1 MSTQHKTPNTK
12 RETQK
17 LIPVAMKRIIFLTL
31 LVFAGFSLSAQ
42 FTKEDYQRADSILE
56 FRNLVLHDVL
66 ELNWI
71 DTTNV
76 FWYKTRIS
84 VDTTKFF
91 IVDANKQE
99 KRIAFDQDRLAK
111 AIQENL
117 KVVAKANQ
125 LSLPDLEFSDD
136 TKTFTFER
144 KDTIW
149 KCYLEEDYRLESLSA
164 KEKEQ
169 ETPHWG
175 ESGDELANDPVVS
188 PDGSMEA
195 FIRDYN
201 VYVKTLDTDEV
212 IQLSFDGSAGDLYSS
227 YISWSPDSRYL
238 TTNKVRLHEKRYMQ
252 FVESS
257 PEDQLLPELHKI
269 EYLRPGDALP
279 IHRPALFD
287 VKEKQ
292 QIDINTRPFENQY
305 SISNVK
311 WEPSGKA
318 FTFEFNQR
326 GHQRYQVVRV
336 DAQTG
341 KTKIIIDEQS
351 DTFIDYSGKRYR
363 YDVEETDEII
373 WASER
378 DGWNHLYLVDGK
390 TGEIKNQITQG
401 EWVVRGVEH
410 VDEENRTI
418 LFRGSG
424 RNKNEDPYFEHYY
437 RVGFDGKNLKE
448 LTPEKMQHNARFSN
462 NHEYFVDTYSTP
474 DTPPVTIL
482 RRTSDGHKLMTLEEA
497 DISKLKDKD
506 WIAPEPFVAKG
517 RDGETDIWGN
527 IYRPTNFDPEKSYP
541 VIEYIYA
548 GPQSSFVQKSFT
560 PYMSSFS
567 SLAELGFIIVQIDGM
582 GTSNRSKAFHDVCY
596 KNLKDA
602 GFPDRIRWIKAAAEK
617 YPCMDT
623 TRVGIFGGSAG
634 GQNAMAGV
642 LFHPEFYDAAVAS
655 CGCHD
660 NRMDKM
666 WWNEQWMGY
675 PVGPHYAESSNV
687 ENAHRLKGH
696 LMLIVGEMDDNVDPA
711 STMQVA
717 DALIKAGKE
726 FELVV
731 LPGVKHTLGGE
742 FGERKRRDFF
752 IRKLLNQETPQWN
765 E

>member
-1 MSTQHKTPNTK
+1 
-12 RETQK
+12 
-17 LIPVAMKRIIFLTL
+17 
-31 LVFAGFSLSAQ
+31 
-42 FTKEDYQRADSILE
+42 
-56 FRNLVLHDVL
+56 
-66 ELNWI
+66 
-71 DTTNV
+71 
-76 FWYKTRIS
+76 
-84 VDTTKFF
+84 
-91 IVDANKQE
+91 
-99 KRIAFDQDRLAK
+99 
-111 AIQENL
+111 
-117 KVVAKANQ
+117 
-125 LSLPDLEFSDD
+125 
-136 TKTFTFER
+136 
-144 KDTIW
+144 
-149 KCYLEEDYRLESLSA
+149 
-164 KEKEQ
+164 
-169 ETPHWG
+169 
-175 ESGDELANDPVVS
+175 
-188 PDGSMEA
+188 
-195 FIRDYN
+195 
-201 VYVKTLDTDEV
+201 
-212 IQLSFDGSAGDLYSS
+212 
-227 YISWSPDSRYL
+227 
-238 TTNKVRLHEKRYMQ
+238 
-252 FVESS
+252 
-257 PEDQLLPELHKI
+257 
-269 EYLRPGDALP
+269 
-279 IHRPALFD
+279 
-287 VKEKQ
+287 
-292 QIDINTRPFENQY
+292 
-305 SISNVK
+305 
-311 WEPSGKA
+311 
-318 FTFEFNQR
+318 
-326 GHQRYQVVRV
+326 
-336 DAQTG
+336 
-341 KTKIIIDEQS
+341 
-351 DTFIDYSGKRYR
+351 
-363 YDVEETDEII
+363 
-373 WASER
+373 
-378 DGWNHLYLVDGK
+378 
-390 TGEIKNQITQG
+390 
-401 EWVVRGVEH
+401 
-410 VDEENRTI
+410 
-418 LFRGSG
+418 
-424 RNKNEDPYFEHYY
+424 
-437 RVGFDGKNLKE
+437 
-448 LTPEKMQHNARFSN
+448 
-462 NHEYFVDTYSTP
+462 
-474 DTPPVTIL
+474 
-482 RRTSDGHKLMTLEEA
+482 MTLEEA